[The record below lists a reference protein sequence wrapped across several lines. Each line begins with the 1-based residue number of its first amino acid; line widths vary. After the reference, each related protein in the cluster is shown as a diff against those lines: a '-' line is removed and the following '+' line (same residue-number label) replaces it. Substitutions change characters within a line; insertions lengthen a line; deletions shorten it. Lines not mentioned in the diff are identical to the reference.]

1 MKLTLQAKL
10 DALAYRFYQ
19 DGAWT
24 PKAGDYY
31 TTSRAD
37 LELYQVVAIENGTV
51 RTRYTEGSDVIAEW
65 PEAEFMTAGFGPRR
79 VFVPEWVLANNK
91 APIVDG
97 QELDVVTRGE
107 LEHAVALLAGTT
119 SVEDLPSHQIEKL
132 MTVGQYLTD
141 RGLAEIERRGELVF
155 IDGQPSV
162 PYLST
167 HVIESI
173 LTRSD
178 TDEVPAHD

>member
-19 DGAWT
+19 DGKWT

-51 RTRYTEGSDVIAEW
+51 RTRYTEGSDVVAEW
-65 PEAEFMTAGFGPRR
+65 LEAEFMTAGFGPRR
-79 VFVPEWVLANNK
+79 VFVPEWVLANNR

-97 QELDVVTRGE
+97 KELDVVTRGE
-107 LEHAVALLAGTT
+107 LEHALALIAGTAA
-119 SVEDLPSHQIEKL
+119 VEHLPSHQIEKI

-141 RGLAEIERRGELVF
+141 RGLAEIERRGEIVF
-155 IDGQPSV
+155 IEGAPSL
-162 PYLST
+162 PYWSD
-167 HVIESI
+167 HVIETI
-173 LTRSD
+173 LTRPDADKTAS
-178 TDEVPAHD
+178 HD